1 MGKPTMNPAY
11 LDTQFWGTIH
21 LSNLPSLC
29 YIITAWNPMD
39 KRLCLKEN
47 KQRNLVLQ
55 EEIKNEG
62 HLCIE
67 ITGSSKDLSHQE
79 PSFLTSAPQENL
91 IKWAKKFNQRA
102 IFEILNDSLFLVPTD
117 QPDQKLKLGSFKE
130 RIKGSSEQLK
140 QSM

>member
-1 MGKPTMNPAY
+1 
-11 LDTQFWGTIH
+11 
-21 LSNLPSLC
+21 
-29 YIITAWNPMD
+29 MD
-39 KRLCLKEN
+39 ERLCRNKN

-55 EEIKNEG
+55 EEIKKGE
-62 HLCIE
+62 HLCIK

-102 IFEILNDSLFLVPTD
+102 IFEIMNDSLFLVPTD
-117 QPDQKLKLGSFKE
+117 QPDQKFKLGSFKE
-130 RIKGSSEQLK
+130 RIRGSSEQLK